1 MEVIDQRKE
10 KLLKYFKESRAW
22 IVYAAL
28 GLITL
33 IGTYIRTRNI
43 WLFQG
48 YRYIPDV
55 DSYLFVRYAQYIVE
69 HGKLMAVDLM
79 RYVPFGANTG
89 NEPVILA
96 YVMAYMYKFFSI
108 FIPDITMMHVA
119 AWYPPIFFALGLI
132 VFFFLVKKLFDWRI
146 ALFSSALLTIVPAYL
161 YRTMAG
167 VSDKEPLGMLL
178 MFLAWY
184 LYVLAW
190 KSTDTKRAVAFGVFS
205 GVTTGLLA
213 LAWGGVGFVTLVI
226 SIFLLI
232 ELFLSKVTRQDFYI
246 YLSWII
252 PLFLLSAMSPKHGG
266 ITTMLTNFVF
276 NIPLFVLIALLSNY
290 LFFERDLFKLK
301 TRLKDKI
308 PYGIVN
314 FAIAVGLVLIGAII
328 IFGPMFLFTYA
339 SDTLSAFMHPLGTS
353 RFELTVA
360 EAQRPHVDDWLSSSA
375 FGVSR
380 PYLNWIYFAMF
391 FFGSIALF
399 YNFIK
404 PLYQYKYK
412 LTALYTLFITAFIFS
427 NYSPNSILN
436 GQTLL
441 AKFMYI
447 GGLAIFIGALAYG
460 YLYTFYKRKDLFN
473 EILKLDRIYTFIFI
487 WYLLMIVG
495 AMGGLRLFFVF
506 APITTIL
513 ASYFVISLVDYLP
526 NLKSNKH
533 RIALIGGLII
543 VVYAVFSSFFLITY
557 NSAKY
562 TGLGYDTQW
571 QDAEKWVKTNTKEDV
586 VFSHWWDY
594 GYWVQTGF
602 NRASV
607 LDGGNYIT
615 YWDHL
620 FGRHVLTGSNV
631 TRALEFLKTHKAN
644 YLLVDPSDIGKYPA
658 YASIGSDE
666 NYDRLSQIPLMGL
679 DQSQIQE
686 TRNETVY
693 LYRAG
698 FPLDDDFVYE
708 GLVFPRNRAA
718 ILGVFLP
725 LVQNNNTT
733 PIELRQPIAV
743 LFYNN
748 QQYRVPIECVY
759 FNGKEYDFG
768 GAMIKSCLRIIPT
781 IQDNKMNLIGAA
793 YYLSEKVRSSFFAQL
808 YLLNNQDIPAF
819 KLVYSDEENYPLSIY
834 NGRPIGP
841 MRIWEIKYPEGIK
854 ENPDDLKTEFPDP
867 RLYRTDL

>member
-1 MEVIDQRKE
+1 METIEQRKE
-10 KLLKYFKESRAW
+10 RLLKYFKESKAW
-22 IVYAAL
+22 VIYVVLA
-28 GLITL
+28 LITL

-48 YRYIPDV
+48 YKYIPDV

-69 HGKLMAVDLM
+69 HGKLMAVDMM
-79 RYVPFGANTG
+79 RYVPLGANTG

-108 FIPDITMMHVA
+108 FNPNITMMHVA

-190 KSTDTKRAVAFGVFS
+190 KSDNLKKAIAFGVLS
-205 GVTTGLLA
+205 GISTGLLA

-226 SIFLLI
+226 SLFLLV

-246 YLSWII
+246 YLAWIV
-252 PLFLLSAMSPKHGG
+252 PLFLFAATSPKHGG
-266 ITTMLTNFVF
+266 IQTMLTNFVF
-276 NIPLFVLIALLSNY
+276 NIPLFVFIALLSNY
-290 LFFERDLFKLK
+290 LFFEKNLFNLRA
-301 TRLKDKI
+301 RLKDKI
-308 PYGIVN
+308 PFGIFN
-314 FAIAVGLVLIGAII
+314 FAVAVGLIIISATI
-328 IFGPMFLFTYA
+328 IFGPTFLFTYA

-360 EAQRPHVDDWLSSSA
+360 EAQRPHVDDWLSGSA
-375 FGVSR
+375 FGLSR
-380 PYLNWIYFAMF
+380 PYLSWIYFAMF
-391 FFGSIALF
+391 FFGSILLF

-404 PLYQYKYK
+404 PLHQYKYK
-412 LTALYTLFITAFIFS
+412 LTALYTIFITSFIFS
-427 NYSPNSILN
+427 NYSSSSILN

-441 AKFMYI
+441 AKFMYLGSLI
-447 GGLAIFIGALAYG
+447 LFIVILAYG
-460 YLYTFYKRKDLFN
+460 YIHSFYKRKDLFN
-473 EILKLDRIYTFIFI
+473 EILKLDRTYTFIFI

-506 APITTIL
+506 APITTVL
-513 ASYFVISLVDYLP
+513 ASYLIAGSVDYLL
-526 NLKSNKH
+526 NLKDNKH
-533 RIALIGGLII
+533 RIALIGIL
-543 VVYAVFSSFFLITY
+543 VVVTYLVFSSFFMITY
-557 NSAKY
+557 NSSKY
-562 TGLGYDTQW
+562 TGLGYDVQW
-571 QDAEKWVKTNTKEDV
+571 QNAEKWVKANTKENA

-594 GYWVQTGF
+594 GYWIQTGF
-602 NRASV
+602 NRATV
-607 LDGGNYIT
+607 LDGGNYIV

-658 YASIGSDE
+658 YASIGGDE
-666 NYDRLSQIPLMGL
+666 DYDRLSQIPIMGL
-679 DQSQIQE
+679 DQNQVQE

-693 LYRAG
+693 LYRGG
-698 FPLDDDFVYE
+698 FGLDDDLVYDNS
-708 GLVFPRNRAA
+708 VFPKNRAG
-718 ILGVFLP
+718 ILGIFLP
-725 LVQNNNTT
+725 LVQYNNTT
-733 PIELRQPIAV
+733 PIEIRQPIAV
-743 LFYNN
+743 LAYNN
-748 QQYRVPIECVY
+748 QQYRMPMECVY
-759 FNGKEYDFG
+759 FNGREYNFENAVLKG
-768 GAMIKSCLRIIPT
+768 CLRIIPT
-781 IQDNKMNLIGAA
+781 IQDNQMNVIGAA
-793 YYLSEKVRSSFFAQL
+793 YYLSEKVRKTFFAQL
-808 YLLNNQDIPAF
+808 YLLNNQNMPAF
-819 KLVYSDEENYPLSIY
+819 KLVYSDENDYPLAVY

-841 MRIWEIKYPEGIK
+841 MRIWEIGYPAGIK

-867 RLYRTDL
+867 KLYMTNL